1 MNFSLIIILSL
12 LSLLSCESSFKKP
25 ITDVNHLSPNIGFIS
40 DAEYVSKEEC
50 FKPFSTIADS
60 SQISSMMTLYP
71 LSFSELTHEFGIS
84 SIPERYQFY
93 LHSDLLMDYLN
104 EIYEDPFSFSF
115 NFLMAHVGS
124 KEMTYPKT
132 SNKINIDEILTL
144 KGLQIYN
151 KGNNNNQFRVICGDR
166 LIASY
171 TYGIALIFSVRVTFT
186 NQYDKKLFKNRITSE
201 GFKTQGM
208 KGIIQQIES
217 EILHSKFNRYCDKY
231 GEKIEILGIQLG
243 GDADEF
249 NYLNYKDFDNGD
261 FVLASCDIV
270 SIEDCVNSQYGLQYI
285 QSYIDNNF
293 YEQWRH
299 YRKYPMNQLVVM
311 GAVHRF
317 FETNPLTKY
326 GLDVG
331 KSYITEEVQRSK
343 KYFMQ
348 VLKDNVA
355 LFKHVKHW
363 YALAPFSNKKLTEY
377 FELLQD
383 NINVYLTNNRGVNC
397 YRDPVNFLSCYND
410 IMSEIKPIPTQEII
424 EFSKELLFVDEY
436 YDVVISNNFCLPQNF
451 NWDSKYQM
459 RINFLNKKIVTVK
472 TDYTKFQCY
481 LIEDV
486 VPSFECR
493 DSIFSFHFMLQDNR
507 DNTAT
512 STCLEKNFNYVDLI
526 TVPKGVLNNLYEIN
540 DI

>member
-1 MNFSLIIILSL
+1 
-12 LSLLSCESSFKKP
+12 
-25 ITDVNHLSPNIGFIS
+25 
-40 DAEYVSKEEC
+40 
-50 FKPFSTIADS
+50 
-60 SQISSMMTLYP
+60 
-71 LSFSELTHEFGIS
+71 
-84 SIPERYQFY
+84 
-93 LHSDLLMDYLN
+93 
-104 EIYEDPFSFSF
+104 
-115 NFLMAHVGS
+115 
-124 KEMTYPKT
+124 
-132 SNKINIDEILTL
+132 
-144 KGLQIYN
+144 
-151 KGNNNNQFRVICGDR
+151 
-166 LIASY
+166 
-171 TYGIALIFSVRVTFT
+171 
-186 NQYDKKLFKNRITSE
+186 
-201 GFKTQGM
+201 
-208 KGIIQQIES
+208 
-217 EILHSKFNRYCDKY
+217 
-231 GEKIEILGIQLG
+231 
-243 GDADEF
+243 
-249 NYLNYKDFDNGD
+249 
-261 FVLASCDIV
+261 
-270 SIEDCVNSQYGLQYI
+270 
-285 QSYIDNNF
+285 
-293 YEQWRH
+293 
-299 YRKYPMNQLVVM
+299 
-311 GAVHRF
+311 
-317 FETNPLTKY
+317 
-326 GLDVG
+326 
-331 KSYITEEVQRSK
+331 
-343 KYFMQ
+343 MQ

-512 STCLEKNFNYVDLI
+512 LTCLEKNFNYVDLI

>member
-12 LSLLSCESSFKKP
+12 LSLFSCESSFKKP

-50 FKPFSTIADS
+50 FKPFSTIADG

-71 LSFSELTHEFGIS
+71 LSFSDLIHEFGIS
-84 SIPERYQFY
+84 TIPERYQFH

-115 NFLMAHVGS
+115 NFIMAHVGS

-144 KGLQIYN
+144 RGQQIYN
-151 KGNNNNQFRVICGDR
+151 RGNNNNQFRVICGDR

-171 TYGIALIFSVRVTFT
+171 TYGLALIFSVRVTFT

-208 KGIIQQIES
+208 KEIIQQIET
-217 EILHSKFNRYCDKY
+217 EILHSQFNRYCDKY

-243 GDADEF
+243 GDADAF

-270 SIEDCVNSQYGLQYI
+270 SIEDCINSKYGLQYI
-285 QSYIDNNF
+285 QYYIDNIF
-293 YEQWRH
+293 YEQWKH
-299 YRKYPMNQLVVM
+299 YRKYPMSQLVVM

-331 KSYITEEVQRSK
+331 KSYLTEEVTQSK
-343 KYFMQ
+343 EHFLQ

-410 IMSEIKPIPTQEII
+410 IMSEIKPIPKQEII
-424 EFSKELLFVDEY
+424 EFSKELTFIDEY
-436 YDVVISNNFCLPQNF
+436 YEVVLSNNFCLPQNF
-451 NWDSKYQM
+451 NWDTKYQM

-472 TDYTKFQCY
+472 TDYSKFQCY

-486 VPSFECR
+486 VPSFECK
-493 DSIFSFHFMLQDNR
+493 DSIFSFRFMVQDNK

-512 STCLEKNFNYVDLI
+512 LTCLEKNFNYVELI
-526 TVPKGVLNNLYEIN
+526 TIPKGVFNNLYEIN

>member
-84 SIPERYQFY
+84 SIPERYQFH

-208 KGIIQQIES
+208 KGIIQQIQS
-217 EILHSKFNRYCDKY
+217 EILHSQFNRYCDKY

-343 KYFMQ
+343 EHFMQ

-410 IMSEIKPIPTQEII
+410 IMSEIKPIPTEEII

-512 STCLEKNFNYVDLI
+512 LTCLEKNFNYVDLI
-526 TVPKGVLNNLYEIN
+526 TVPKGVFNNLYEIN

>member
-84 SIPERYQFY
+84 SIPERYQFH

-132 SNKINIDEILTL
+132 GNKINIDEILTL

-208 KGIIQQIES
+208 KGIIQQIQS
-217 EILHSKFNRYCDKY
+217 EILHSQFNRYCDKY

-343 KYFMQ
+343 EHFMQ

-397 YRDPVNFLSCYND
+397 YRDSVNFLSCYND
-410 IMSEIKPIPTQEII
+410 IMSEIKPIPTEEII

-493 DSIFSFHFMLQDNR
+493 DSIFSFRFMLQDNR

-512 STCLEKNFNYVDLI
+512 LTCLEKNFNYVDLI
-526 TVPKGVLNNLYEIN
+526 TVPKGVFNNLYEIN

>member
-84 SIPERYQFY
+84 SIPERYQFH

-208 KGIIQQIES
+208 KGIIQQIQS
-217 EILHSKFNRYCDKY
+217 EILHSQFNRYCDKY

-343 KYFMQ
+343 EHFMQ

-410 IMSEIKPIPTQEII
+410 IMSEIKPIPTEEII

-486 VPSFECR
+486 VPSFECK
-493 DSIFSFHFMLQDNR
+493 DSIFSFRFMVQDNK

-512 STCLEKNFNYVDLI
+512 LTCLEKNFNYVELI
-526 TVPKGVLNNLYEIN
+526 TIPKGVFNNLYEIK

>member
-512 STCLEKNFNYVDLI
+512 LTCLEKNFNYVDLI